1 MNTCASPCNRLPGIP
16 VEYQIST
23 YLNNIRSMARSSKKT
38 IAIPNPVRDALCAQ
52 IADRILDY
60 PSESAAWIG
69 LARYQLM
76 IGKPHPITA
85 AIARMHQ
92 GDQDIIDDFLLE
104 LSKRGLSLRGQFLE
118 RLIINAIDGDPDP
131 VPQEVTELLPVE
143 LLRQAREWKR
153 SPEQVIA
160 RLERQKSGNSGI

>member
-1 MNTCASPCNRLPGIP
+1 
-16 VEYQIST
+16 
-23 YLNNIRSMARSSKKT
+23 MARSSKKT

-104 LSKRGLSLRGQFLE
+104 LSKRGLSLRGQFLSHLIRQAIAGSPDPTE
-118 RLIINAIDGDPDP
+118 QETLQIIPANLLRLAYKWAKDPSRVIDGLSDPAC
-131 VPQEVTELLPVE
+131 L
-143 LLRQAREWKR
+143 
-153 SPEQVIA
+153 S
-160 RLERQKSGNSGI
+160 